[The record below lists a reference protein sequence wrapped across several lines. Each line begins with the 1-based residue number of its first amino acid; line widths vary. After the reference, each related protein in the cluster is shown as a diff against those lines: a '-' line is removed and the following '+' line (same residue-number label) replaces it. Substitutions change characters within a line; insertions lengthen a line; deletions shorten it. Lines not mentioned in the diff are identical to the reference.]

1 MRKIK
6 YYTTPETFYKCYDEL
21 MRQRTKTVKSPFLFH
36 SMPLEDSVFENACCQ
51 LPALAETIQ
60 AGSRTF
66 AHFKNIMRDVFQCIY
81 SLRPVSRQPE
91 ELTEAARYVS
101 IPVFEALR
109 SEAHFIKLHSQC
121 RGRAKLAACAT
132 LEFADRILE
141 DIETIAPWLAK
152 NKPASQILDHKM
164 ERLQQDLAKAEKRRQ
179 EYDTAPSQET
189 FHRASRALAK
199 AAHSA
204 QQVKNLRALN
214 EEAQAFQ
221 KSSRDNI
228 IRNAA
233 QAAEERSQMLSDVC
247 NAWGRSASG
256 QIRPDID
263 LDLIESVQSNDL
275 LWRISQY
282 LGNYRQLLDARMTD
296 AYSYHH
302 GEKYD
307 ITLGR
312 NLQRVVPTEL
322 AYLSHPALAGRFLDK
337 FSKGLLRQYQ
347 RRERITLGDGD
358 VIICID
364 ESSSMLSDNKDAWAK
379 AIGCVLVEHAMLRK
393 KNAAIIRFSR
403 AGTVDSHIFRH
414 DKFDRTELMQAT
426 ANFFGGGTDYETPLT
441 NAVSLLE
448 QKYIN
453 RADIVFITDGMCRI
467 HSGFCDWLNGKLNQY
482 KTSVLGVLLD
492 RGKFFDFT
500 LAPFCKRVFR
510 TSEMEPDL
518 IAHELIN

>member
-1 MRKIK
+1 
-6 YYTTPETFYKCYDEL
+6 
-21 MRQRTKTVKSPFLFH
+21 
-36 SMPLEDSVFENACCQ
+36 
-51 LPALAETIQ
+51 
-60 AGSRTF
+60 
-66 AHFKNIMRDVFQCIY
+66 
-81 SLRPVSRQPE
+81 
-91 ELTEAARYVS
+91 
-101 IPVFEALR
+101 
-109 SEAHFIKLHSQC
+109 
-121 RGRAKLAACAT
+121 
-132 LEFADRILE
+132 
-141 DIETIAPWLAK
+141 
-152 NKPASQILDHKM
+152 
-164 ERLQQDLAKAEKRRQ
+164 
-179 EYDTAPSQET
+179 
-189 FHRASRALAK
+189 
-199 AAHSA
+199 
-204 QQVKNLRALN
+204 
-214 EEAQAFQ
+214 
-221 KSSRDNI
+221 
-228 IRNAA
+228 
-233 QAAEERSQMLSDVC
+233 MLSDVC

-307 ITLGR
+307 IKLGR

-364 ESSSMLSDNKDAWAK
+364 ESSSMLSDDKDAWAK

-403 AGTVDSHIFRH
+403 AGTVDSNIFRH

-467 HSGFCDWLNGKLNQY
+467 HSAFCDWLNGKLNQY

-500 LAPFCKRVFR
+500 LAPFCKRIFR